1 MSDITFAELENQV
14 ESLPVFQILILKKKI
29 ETILSRQNET
39 SEFDSIVSHSER
51 ADSADDYIR
60 SFRDS
65 DRF

>member
-39 SEFDSIVSHSER
+39 FEFDSLVSHSER